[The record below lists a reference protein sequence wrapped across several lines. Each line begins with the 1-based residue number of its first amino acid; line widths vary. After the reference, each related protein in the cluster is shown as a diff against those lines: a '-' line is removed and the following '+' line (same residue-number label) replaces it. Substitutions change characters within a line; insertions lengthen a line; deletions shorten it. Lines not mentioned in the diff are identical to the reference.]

1 MSEESPATLETDD
14 RFPSGKWIGFYL
26 QPPVPGRGQMELL
39 LTFQN
44 GSMTGEGRDPVGEFL
59 INGKYAVEDG
69 QCHWIKQYVGQHQ
82 VFYRGFNEGK
92 GIWGTWEIPQSW
104 YASTGGFH
112 IWPEGMADLTNSHLK
127 EEAPL
132 PRSVNFDDEDSL
144 DSDLFDPLS
153 AESEFI
159 RI

>member
-26 QPPVPGRGQMELL
+26 QPPVPGRGPMELL

-69 QCHWIKQYVGQHQ
+69 QCHWIKQYIGQHQ

-92 GIWGTWEIPQSW
+92 GIVR
-104 YASTGGFH
+104 
-112 IWPEGMADLTNSHLK
+112 
-127 EEAPL
+127 
-132 PRSVNFDDEDSL
+132 PRPRTF
-144 DSDLFDPLS
+144 
-153 AESEFI
+153 
-159 RI
+159 R